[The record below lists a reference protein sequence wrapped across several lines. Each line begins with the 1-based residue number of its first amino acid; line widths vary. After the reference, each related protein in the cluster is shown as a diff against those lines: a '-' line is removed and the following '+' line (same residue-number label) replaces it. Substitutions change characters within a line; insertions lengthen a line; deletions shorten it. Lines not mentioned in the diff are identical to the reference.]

1 MIPLKRLD
9 PPSILIKEGAGWR
22 DEFLGKKQKDS
33 TAKPAAKRYGHK
45 DVRERLRATSHNK
58 CFYCEAM
65 VQGASEQVDHHIE
78 HSEQPRHAY
87 DWEYLYLSCI
97 DCNVGKPPNAE
108 IPVKDCLDPCGRFA
122 TERIE
127 DHLTFREEVAC
138 ERDGSSRGLRT
149 IQKYRL
155 NRPTLRYERLKQL
168 QRFCAE
174 VMDLLR
180 ELNEKKRQVGAADIA
195 RLRVYAS
202 PTMPFSRM
210 IDVYLR
216 DFVRKLN
223 AGARPP
229 SRSRSGGRG
238 GAPAA
243 G

>member
-9 PPSILIKEGAGWR
+9 PPNILVKKAAEWR
-22 DEFLGKKQKDS
+22 DEFLDKKKNDA
-33 TAKPAAKRYGHK
+33 TAKSAAKRYGHK
-45 DVRERLRATSHNK
+45 HVRERLRATSHNK

-65 VQGASEQVDHHIE
+65 VQGASEQVDHHVE

-97 DCNVGKPPNAE
+97 DCNVGKPSNAE
-108 IPVKDCLDPCGRFA
+108 IPVKACLDPCGRFA
-122 TERIE
+122 AERIE
-127 DHLTFREEVAC
+127 DHLTFRDEVAC
-138 ERDGSSRGLRT
+138 ERDGSPWGLKT

-168 QRFCAE
+168 QRFCSE

-180 ELNEKKRQVGAADIA
+180 VLNVQKRPMRAADIA

-210 IDVYLR
+210 IDVYLQG
-216 DFVRKLN
+216 FIRKLN

-229 SRSRSGGRG
+229 SRSSRGGRG

-243 G
+243 R